1 MRYKLNKLAMVLRDM
16 GQEEEAEELEEM
28 IQDFYGD
35 WLQQLPQLASDLFE
49 KDQGEAKQILK
60 EKYKSFYWA
69 GSGAFRF
76 VIGITGDDSFVVKIA
91 RKPRGAM
98 MNESESNKQL
108 EFGGMFPR
116 VHHHGSQSFNQGDP
130 YKGADYDWIVI
141 DKVFPIETGQE
152 LNQFFPELTN
162 EMKAQNLA
170 EAFISNLLGRL
181 LHWASFNITS
191 ETNMDFLFSNSIQ
204 TYIETGKKGAEKLLE
219 AANRDPMFRRLAML
233 SAKLGIDAK
242 DIGTGNVGI
251 NSKGE
256 LMILDSSLTKDFSS
270 SPYARS

>member
-1 MRYKLNKLAMVLRDM
+1 MKK
-16 GQEEEAEELEEM
+16 
-28 IQDFYGD
+28 
-35 WLQQLPQLASDLFE
+35 
-49 KDQGEAKQILK
+49 ILK
-60 EKYKSFYWA
+60 EWKRYINELNKSEAKWWGPAFEELDQNPKLAWDQAWLDQNIGSEA
-69 GSGAFRF
+69 GQGYSRSVRYIKSHPEFVFKVAHAFQMQDGAFTNGMEKKYF
-76 VIGITGDDSFVVKIA
+76 
-91 RKPRGAM
+91 
-98 MNESESNKQL
+98 NKYPD
-108 EFGGMFPR
+108 FFPR
-116 VHHHGSQSFNQGDP
+116 TWLSSPSGIDKSEMMPGFPS
-130 YKGADYDWIVI
+130 KAKTLDYVPWIVI

-233 SAKLGIDAK
+233 SAKVGIDAK